1 MADDTEDDAVTD
13 PKADRKAARK
23 EFEKKFRAG
32 YHQWRRSGGQGV
44 YAPWGLLLGKDGFK
58 LGGGGG
64 KKDDEDDKEDDGSGD
79 GAPPPVTPEVARPKS
94 NSWPDIVANYFPK
107 GAGTQYKEGGLVR
120 GGGKAVRGRGRGK
133 FV

>member
-1 MADDTEDDAVTD
+1 MADDAEDDAATD

-23 EFEKKFRAG
+23 ELERKYRAG
-32 YHQWRRSGGQGV
+32 YYQWQRNGGQGS
-44 YAPWGLLLGKDGFK
+44 YMPWGLFIGKNGFNI
-58 LGGGGG
+58 GQGGG
-64 KKDDEDDKEDDGSGD
+64 KKDDDDGSGD
-79 GAPPPVTPEVARPKS
+79 GAPPPVTPEVSRPKS

-120 GGGKAVRGRGRGK
+120 GGGKAVKGRGRGK